1 MPLSNSVL
9 RRYTPP
15 TCTLE
20 IAAKSSLLSRWVG
33 QSVLKDLRF
42 ELRFDDPRKP
52 EDQRVTIRGDRTE
65 LEVLYDAVNSYVQEF
80 LDPSSTKQSL
90 ALQTPATAADLLLD
104 KKHNGVNIRHLTSD
118 VNNIDPVTAQ
128 TPEAGSDEL
137 DDSSSLPSLKSSPK
151 LRTLKPQTLATEIY
165 LQPRGLLAHDLFLGR
180 LATEESGPVVDL
192 SVLQLFD
199 LATALDEYAAD
210 VVALPNLNPPLP
222 WKKALPTWTPTAAA
236 VLLSVGLTTAAIKL
250 LDRPLTTQ
258 QTASLKTGQTP
269 NAGVQTPLTSQ
280 VPPAPTTPLLI
291 SPLPTPAVPPSIAA
305 SPKLPPPPPV
315 TVPAPTLTDLQGR
328 QRPTITVNPS
338 PATIPIPPNSSA
350 PSLLPG
356 PLASRRDPTA
366 NSKSASLG
374 TSSGNSSAQQKT
386 PSASP
391 TLPPPLPE
399 LPPLIST
406 SSTPEVAVQDAPSST
421 ARTAP
426 PSAESNQSEPT
437 SSDNAANSKLSDT
450 IPQVAEIRNYF
461 EQRWK
466 PPSGLTQ
473 TLEYSLS
480 LNTDGSIQRIL
491 PLGKAAGDYIDRT
504 NMPLPGEPFVS
515 ALEVSGNPI
524 VRLVL
529 TPDGKVQTFLE
540 K

>member
-20 IAAKSSLLSRWVG
+20 IAAKSSPLSRWVG

-80 LDPSSTKQSL
+80 LDPSSTKSL
-90 ALQTPATAADLLLD
+90 ALQTPATAADSTLD
-104 KKHNGVNIRHLTSD
+104 KKYDGLNLRHLRSD
-118 VNNIDPVTAQ
+118 VNKIDRLTAP
-128 TPEAGSDEL
+128 TPEVKPGEL
-137 DDSSSLPSLKSSPK
+137 DDLSSVPSLKSNPK

-165 LQPRGLLAHDLFLGR
+165 LQPRGLLAHELFLGR
-180 LATEESGPVVDL
+180 LATEDSGPVVDL

-222 WKKALPTWTPTAAA
+222 WKKALPAWTPTAAA
-236 VLLSVGLTTAAIKL
+236 VLLSVGLTTAVIKS

-269 NAGVQTPLTSQ
+269 NTGVQTPLTSQ
-280 VPPAPTTPLLI
+280 VPAAPTTPLLI

-315 TVPAPTLTDLQGR
+315 TVPAPTLGDLQAR

-356 PLASRRDPTA
+356 PIASRPNPTA
-366 NSKSASLG
+366 NSKTTSPS
-374 TSSGNSSAQQKT
+374 TSSGNPSVQQKT

-399 LPPLIST
+399 LPSLGST
-406 SSTPEVAVQDAPSST
+406 SSAPEVGVQDTPSST
-421 ARTAP
+421 ARTAS
-426 PSAESNQSEPT
+426 PSAESNQSEST

-466 PPSGLTQ
+466 APSGLTQ